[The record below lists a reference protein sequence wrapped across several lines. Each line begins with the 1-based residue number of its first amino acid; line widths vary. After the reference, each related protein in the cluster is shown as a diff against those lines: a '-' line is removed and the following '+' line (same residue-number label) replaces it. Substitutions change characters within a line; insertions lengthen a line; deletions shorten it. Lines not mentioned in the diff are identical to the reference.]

1 MSNAS
6 FYSVQ
11 KLPTTS
17 QDAIREFDAR
27 YIAAIGVGVPDSWA
41 DIGAYIPTSSPWTTY
56 PVGAFA
62 LAFQRTRGE
71 QRFKKLASKSFDI
84 KAEEFDEG
92 YQAPL
97 ASLLTN
103 DFAYAQW
110 NQAPQRL
117 VIAEGNLRNQELIA
131 LIEAGESKAW
141 IDGVNF
147 FSATHLSDVT
157 NSTSATWS
165 NYQSSPKSV
174 LSVAN
179 ITAEV
184 IAMQG
189 VRDENGKK
197 LGVDPDTIMVP
208 TEVGQ
213 SLINLLAKELILDSS
228 GTVAESNPYAKSGKF
243 KVVVNKDLTNADDWY
258 LIDSKLISQVGLPPW
273 ITLRWDVPTNSAL
286 AMRYWDESSDF
297 FKNTGEIKASKHVWY
312 GSSLGFPHPIRKVKG
327 A

>member
-27 YIAAIGVGVPDSWA
+27 YIASIGAGMPASWA
-41 DIGAYIPTSSPWTTY
+41 DIGAYIPTNSPWTTY

-62 LAFQRTRGE
+62 LAFQRSRGE

-103 DFAYAQW
+103 DFAYSQW

-117 VIAEGNLRNQELIA
+117 VIAEANLRNQELVA
-131 LIEAGESKAW
+131 LIEAGESTAW

-147 FSATHLSDVT
+147 FSASHLSDIT
-157 NSTSATWS
+157 DPTSATWS
-165 NYQSSPKSV
+165 NYQSSTKSV
-174 LSVAN
+174 LSIAN

-184 IAMQG
+184 IAMQS
-189 VRDENGKK
+189 VKDENGKK
-197 LGVDPDTIMVP
+197 LNVNPDTIMVP
-208 TEVGQ
+208 TETHQ
-213 SLINLLAKELILDSS
+213 SLVNLLAKELILDAT
-228 GTVAESNPYAKSGKF
+228 GAVAESNPYVGKF
-243 KVVVNKDLTNADDWY
+243 NVIKVPEFTDADDWY
-258 LIDSKLISQVGLPPW
+258 LLDSKLISQTGLPPW
-273 ITLRWDVPTNSAL
+273 ITLKWQVPSGSAL
-286 AMRYWDESSDF
+286 ALRYWDESSDF
-297 FKNTGEIKASKHVWY
+297 FKNTGEIKASAHVWM
-312 GSSLGFPHPIRKVKG
+312 GNALGFPHGIRKVKG